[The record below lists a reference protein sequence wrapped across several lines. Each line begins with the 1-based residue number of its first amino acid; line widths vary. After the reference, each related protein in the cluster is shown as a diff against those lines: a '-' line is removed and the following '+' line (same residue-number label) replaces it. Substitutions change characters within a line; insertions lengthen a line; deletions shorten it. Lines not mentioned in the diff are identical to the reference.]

1 MRAGGKALA
10 VLALGTVATWMAMAI
25 GVSVWR
31 QVLSDVMSD
40 RGRLEAQ
47 SAARASGFT
56 CRLPRR

>member
-10 VLALGTVATWMAMAI
+10 VLALGTVATWMAMAV

-31 QVLSDVMSD
+31 QVLSDVLGD
-40 RGRLEAQ
+40 HGRFEAP
-47 SAARASGFT
+47 AAAHASGFT